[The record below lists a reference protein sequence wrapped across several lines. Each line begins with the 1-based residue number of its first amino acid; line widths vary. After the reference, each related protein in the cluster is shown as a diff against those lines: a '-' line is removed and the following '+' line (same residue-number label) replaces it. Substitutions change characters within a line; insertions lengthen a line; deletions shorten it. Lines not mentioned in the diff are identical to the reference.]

1 MSKMIWSL
9 WTELLTVPEF
19 VAVVDPLA
27 GMLRLAV
34 VQRERQ
40 GAGVLHSLTR
50 QGAIAFD
57 AWQLVRPVEVEP
69 FRGAPFPTP

>member
-9 WTELLTVPEF
+9 WTELFTGPEF

-27 GMLRLAV
+27 VMLRRAV
-34 VQRERQ
+34 AQRERQ
-40 GAGVLHSLTR
+40 GAGVLHGLTR
-50 QGAIAFD
+50 QGAVVFG

-69 FRGAPFPTP
+69 FRDAPFPTP